1 MRQLTAL
8 FDAPLPASAARRALA
23 AAGFVDADIDAFSA
37 QTDASPSAGDAARRH
52 GDLAAEIALRA
63 ARLAADPADGLA
75 AAIAETLHARGV
87 PATHA
92 GDMAGRVAEGRGWLV
107 GVVCP
112 DRRTAA
118 ARRALLGAAPVALF

>member
-23 AAGFVDADIDAFSA
+23 AAGFADADIDGFSTQA
-37 QTDASPSAGDAARRH
+37 GESPSAGDPARRH

-92 GDMAGRVAEGRGWLV
+92 GDMAGRVAVGRGWLV

-112 DRRTAA
+112 DRRAA
-118 ARRALLGAAPVALF
+118 KARLALLGAAPVALF